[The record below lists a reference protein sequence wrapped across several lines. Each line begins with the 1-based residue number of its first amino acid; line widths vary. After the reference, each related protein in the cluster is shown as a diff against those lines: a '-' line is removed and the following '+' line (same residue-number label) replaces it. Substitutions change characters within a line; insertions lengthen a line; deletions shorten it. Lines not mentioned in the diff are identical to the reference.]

1 MDTEAK
7 NLEPEFDTNKPV
19 MLFGRD
25 IRTIPCFKHSMLYGI
40 YSGLAA
46 GLVTFM
52 ATSRPMLATRMAVGS
67 WMSVATVHMIWCRY
81 TYTVQKYEMNNIR
94 MHFQSVD
101 KITTEDKQPTSSA

>member
-7 NLEPEFDTNKPV
+7 NLEPKFDMNKPV

-25 IRTIPCFKHSMLYGI
+25 IRTIPCFKYSMLYGI

-52 ATSRPMLATRMAVGS
+52 ATSRPTLATKMAVGS
-67 WMSVATVHMIWCRY
+67 WISVATVHMFYCRY
-81 TYTVQKYEMNNIR
+81 TYTMQKYEINNVKL
-94 MHFQSVD
+94 HLQSVQ
-101 KITTEDKQPTSSA
+101 KVTAEGKQPANSD